1 MTRNDPW
8 LLAIGLALAAP
19 PAFAGQPAQRG
30 DPPSAAVATPASR
43 TQSPIGRALAGLLQQ
58 ASPKPAQQPSARRA
72 EPSGAIATIP
82 DDAGASSRRM
92 QHVDAAGARAD
103 APAEQVAVH

>member
-8 LLAIGLALAAP
+8 LLAIVLAIAAP
-19 PAFAGQPAQRG
+19 PAFAGQPPQRE
-30 DPPSAAVATPASR
+30 DAPSAAAATPPPR

-58 ASPKPAQQPSARRA
+58 ASPKPAQQPSARPA

-82 DDAGASSRRM
+82 EDAGVSSRRM
-92 QHVDAAGARAD
+92 QHVDADGARAD

>member
-8 LLAIGLALAAP
+8 LLATVLALAVP
-19 PAFAGQPAQRG
+19 PAFAGQPPQRG
-30 DPPSAAVATPASR
+30 DPPSAAATTPPSR

-58 ASPKPAQQPSARRA
+58 ASPKPAQQPSARPA

-82 DDAGASSRRM
+82 EDAGVSSRRM
-92 QHVDAAGARAD
+92 QHVDADGARAD